1 MSELR
6 RARGLAALVVLGLV
20 VAGCGQRAAS
30 VTPVTSSVPGAST
43 EAPSSAAP
51 SASPSSGGIEHPTGA
66 SDVLLGMGL
75 EGGFLP
81 MELIAARL
89 PSLTLYGDGSL
100 IVAPPENLAD
110 PTAPKPPL
118 VKATLSE
125 DEVQAILDTALTKGG
140 LAIAREAYL
149 ENAIMDAPTT
159 VFEIHA
165 GGLDKV
171 VRVAALGIDP
181 PQPGPDDLARRNFDE
196 LRIYLESVAARAADS
211 GHDWTPEAFTGVL
224 IQLEPGQQGS
234 SEPRTWPWQDL
245 APADFVAPE
254 VEPDSTVVVF
264 PEHTL
269 TPVHVAA
276 VDAKD
281 AIGGIGGITLEA
293 ADGTRY
299 SLVIRPRLPG

>member
-6 RARGLAALVVLGLV
+6 RARAVLGLVVLGLV
-20 VAGCGQRAAS
+20 AAACSSGAPSATPAAS
-30 VTPVTSSVPGAST
+30 PSSRPTA
-43 EAPSSAAP
+43 APSSIAP
-51 SASPSSGGIEHPTGA
+51 SASPSSSGIEHPTGA
-66 SDVLLGMGL
+66 SDVILRMGL

-118 VKATLSE
+118 VKTMLAE

-149 ENAIMDAPTT
+149 DNAIMDAPTT
-159 VFEIHA
+159 VFEVHA
-165 GGLDKV
+165 GGLDKT
-171 VRVAALGIDP
+171 VRIAALGTVA

-196 LRIYLESVAARAADS
+196 LRIYLESIAARAVDT
-211 GHDWTPEAFTGVL
+211 GDDWTPDAFTGVL
-224 IQLEPGQQGS
+224 IQLEPGQQLP
-234 SEPRTWPWQDL
+234 SEPRAWPWKDL
-245 APADFVAPE
+245 APADFVTPP
-254 VEPDSTVVVF
+254 VEPDTMVVVF

-269 TPVHVAA
+269 TPDQVAA
-276 VDAKD
+276 LGAAD
-281 AIGGIGGITLEA
+281 AIGGIGGITLEG

-299 SLVIRPRLPG
+299 SLVVRPRLPG